1 MGVRSRAQICQG
13 TASLP
18 PHPDMEEHSDFSS
31 PDEDYGLFILIV
43 VSSFIIPS
51 FILICFEDSIS
62 DVTQYKQIQQ
72 SLLMYPQGT
81 GAQLYSHQ
89 TGAMLYQ
96 DLQHHD
102 TADVCRSYEEE
113 NRRELYDMGDNIE
126 TVPEEEFYE
135 EEEVPSYLAVDTQCV
150 LSQIMKDRL
159 KDFVKIQPN
168 GEIQLNMAEQ
178 ISVTL

>member
-1 MGVRSRAQICQG
+1 MKIIILYYVSYR
-13 TASLP
+13 
-18 PHPDMEEHSDFSS
+18 DF
-31 PDEDYGLFILIV
+31 
-43 VSSFIIPS
+43 
-51 FILICFEDSIS
+51 
-62 DVTQYKQIQQ
+62 Q
-72 SLLMYPQGT
+72 SLLMYPHSS
-81 GAQLYSHQ
+81 GAELYSHK
-89 TGAMLYQ
+89 TGFISKLKKTFTKPEAAGNMLYQ
-96 DLQHHD
+96 NLQD
-102 TADVCRSYEEE
+102 TSDVCRSYEQE

-135 EEEVPSYLAVDTQCV
+135 EEEVPSYHTVNTV

>member
-1 MGVRSRAQICQG
+1 MGLGRSCTLTRQVLLSHLKSFTKPD
-13 TASLP
+13 TAGNL
-18 PHPDMEEHSDFSS
+18 
-31 PDEDYGLFILIV
+31 
-43 VSSFIIPS
+43 
-51 FILICFEDSIS
+51 
-62 DVTQYKQIQQ
+62 
-72 SLLMYPQGT
+72 
-81 GAQLYSHQ
+81 
-89 TGAMLYQ
+89 LYQ
-96 DLQHHD
+96 NLQD
-102 TADVCRSYEEE
+102 TSDVCRSYEQE

-135 EEEVPSYLAVDTQCV
+135 QEEIPSYQAVNTV

>member
-1 MGVRSRAQICQG
+1 
-13 TASLP
+13 
-18 PHPDMEEHSDFSS
+18 
-31 PDEDYGLFILIV
+31 
-43 VSSFIIPS
+43 
-51 FILICFEDSIS
+51 
-62 DVTQYKQIQQ
+62 
-72 SLLMYPQGT
+72 
-81 GAQLYSHQ
+81 
-89 TGAMLYQ
+89 MLYQ

-102 TADVCRSYEEE
+102 TGDVCRSYEEE

-135 EEEVPSYLAVDTQCV
+135 EEEEEVPSYLAVNTQCV

>member
-1 MGVRSRAQICQG
+1 
-13 TASLP
+13 
-18 PHPDMEEHSDFSS
+18 
-31 PDEDYGLFILIV
+31 
-43 VSSFIIPS
+43 
-51 FILICFEDSIS
+51 
-62 DVTQYKQIQQ
+62 
-72 SLLMYPQGT
+72 
-81 GAQLYSHQ
+81 
-89 TGAMLYQ
+89 MLYQ
-96 DLQHHD
+96 NLQHLD

-135 EEEVPSYLAVDTQCV
+135 EEEEEVPTYLAVETQCV

>member
-1 MGVRSRAQICQG
+1 MDLKLHENHYPVLLSYR
-13 TASLP
+13 
-18 PHPDMEEHSDFSS
+18 DF
-31 PDEDYGLFILIV
+31 
-43 VSSFIIPS
+43 
-51 FILICFEDSIS
+51 
-62 DVTQYKQIQQ
+62 Q
-72 SLLMYPQGT
+72 SLLMYPHSS
-81 GAQLYSHQ
+81 GAEFYSHQ
-89 TGAMLYQ
+89 TGFISKLKKTFTKPEPTGNMLYQ
-96 DLQHHD
+96 NLQD
-102 TADVCRSYEEE
+102 TSDVCRSYEQE

-135 EEEVPSYLAVDTQCV
+135 EEEVPSYHTVNTV

>member
-1 MGVRSRAQICQG
+1 MVPGRSSTLTRQVLLSHLKCF
-13 TASLP
+13 TK
-18 PHPDMEEHSDFSS
+18 PD
-31 PDEDYGLFILIV
+31 PAGNL
-43 VSSFIIPS
+43 
-51 FILICFEDSIS
+51 
-62 DVTQYKQIQQ
+62 
-72 SLLMYPQGT
+72 
-81 GAQLYSHQ
+81 
-89 TGAMLYQ
+89 LYQ
-96 DLQHHD
+96 NLQD
-102 TADVCRSYEEE
+102 TADVCRSYEQE

-135 EEEVPSYLAVDTQCV
+135 QEEIPSYQAVNTV